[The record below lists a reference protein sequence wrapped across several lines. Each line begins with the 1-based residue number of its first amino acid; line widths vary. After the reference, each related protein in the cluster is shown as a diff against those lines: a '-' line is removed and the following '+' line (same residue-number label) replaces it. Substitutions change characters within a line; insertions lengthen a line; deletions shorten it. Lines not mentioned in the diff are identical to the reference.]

1 MAVEFQQ
8 ARNARICPSL
18 FRLTE
23 GRRLM
28 AVRHASEKNEAI
40 CRPDYI
46 FHLTCFAGCLDG
58 FGECQNAEHLGR
70 SIARKGWIVVTG
82 GGAGGLTGIVAR
94 AVNHHGGR
102 VYGVSLAAL
111 DPRPHD
117 FFTEFE
123 CYQEFDARQR
133 RLFELGDAY
142 LALPGGIDTLH
153 QVLHAC
159 VLNLAGPLQ
168 KPVILVGDH
177 FLKRCDLTALLRLDG
192 ASCDRVLL
200 YKAKSVEEA

>member
-1 MAVEFQQ
+1 
-8 ARNARICPSL
+8 
-18 FRLTE
+18 
-23 GRRLM
+23 M

-177 FLKRCDLTALLRLDG
+177 FLNCSTTYPSGRNLTLYTSILLSIWKLEGMRLPAVFCLAG
-192 ASCDRVLL
+192 KGKKWLRNC
-200 YKAKSVEEA
+200 